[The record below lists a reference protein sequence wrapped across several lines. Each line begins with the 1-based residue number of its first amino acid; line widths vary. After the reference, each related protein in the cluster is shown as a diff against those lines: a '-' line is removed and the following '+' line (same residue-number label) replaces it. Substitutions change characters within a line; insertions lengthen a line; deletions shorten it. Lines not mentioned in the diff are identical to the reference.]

1 MSAKSGFSVR
11 DILDM
16 PDQGGGAGSGTRG
29 PEERREEAQEV
40 RPPGPRSAERDRWS
54 RGSGNLPAQ
63 TSELERRFRQQRYL
77 SAPEREHLAGVLRL
91 TPNQVKIWFQNHRYK
106 MKRARGEP
114 SPDALQ
120 LCRPGP
126 SRSRSWFGTGS
137 CGTGPRTWRRSSAPA
152 WPCRCGPAPRCC
164 PPGSG
169 PSRPGCRDAPAAVDL
184 VKRPW
189 TRGHCAGTG
198 LDAVQGSAGRLA
210 LVTPN
215 GPSGSRRRL
224 RCADAPAGGSGTD
237 GRTRPAR
244 PGGSVLG
251 GGSGAASPAQVAPN
265 PPDADYG
272 GTASELP
279 KLLGIGLHLP
289 PQLDLLR
296 EADAARSRRA
306 VRGTQAEPTSRSP
319 GRIMSF
325 SPKHST
331 PFSVSDI
338 LSPMEDG
345 YRRFGSMEPSAG
357 CFSSYRQAQ
366 VSQAGLQHQQQHHP
380 QPHLHHHHLSSSSS
394 SSSASAA
401 LGPGGAYHVPHGVP
415 QFSGG
420 FCSGGMGAA
429 GELPSYQET
438 VRGGGA
444 LGFVGASAGMPGMVG
459 ALAGMDSTKP
469 VVTLH
474 AAPRRKR
481 RVLFSQVQVYELER
495 RFKQQKYLSA
505 PEREHLAGLIH
516 LTPNQ
521 VKIWF
526 QNHRYKLKRQA
537 KDKSAPPP

>member
-1 MSAKSGFSVR
+1 
-11 DILDM
+11 
-16 PDQGGGAGSGTRG
+16 
-29 PEERREEAQEV
+29 
-40 RPPGPRSAERDRWS
+40 
-54 RGSGNLPAQ
+54 
-63 TSELERRFRQQRYL
+63 
-77 SAPEREHLAGVLRL
+77 
-91 TPNQVKIWFQNHRYK
+91 
-106 MKRARGEP
+106 
-114 SPDALQ
+114 
-120 LCRPGP
+120 
-126 SRSRSWFGTGS
+126 
-137 CGTGPRTWRRSSAPA
+137 
-152 WPCRCGPAPRCC
+152 
-164 PPGSG
+164 
-169 PSRPGCRDAPAAVDL
+169 
-184 VKRPW
+184 
-189 TRGHCAGTG
+189 
-198 LDAVQGSAGRLA
+198 
-210 LVTPN
+210 
-215 GPSGSRRRL
+215 
-224 RCADAPAGGSGTD
+224 
-237 GRTRPAR
+237 
-244 PGGSVLG
+244 
-251 GGSGAASPAQVAPN
+251 
-265 PPDADYG
+265 
-272 GTASELP
+272 
-279 KLLGIGLHLP
+279 
-289 PQLDLLR
+289 
-296 EADAARSRRA
+296 
-306 VRGTQAEPTSRSP
+306 
-319 GRIMSF
+319 MSF

-380 QPHLHHHHLSSSSS
+380 QPHLHHHHL
-394 SSSASAA
+394 AA

-444 LGFVGASAGMPGMVG
+444 LGYGSPEPRYPTISRFVGASAGMPGMVG

-537 KDKSAPPP
+537 KDKECAGTTRSSSVSPVLKKVSSGPHQTGGRQSSAAEVLGEELEELSPPPLGLHAHLNMTQTDAALIDYTSGMISSNLLYGRTW